1 MVGPSASWPP
11 TAAIPSHLMPEW
23 GGAKVTE
30 AEAQLP
36 GGAAE
41 IEYVRVK
48 GASAGAAEGHKGD
61 DSGWEAA
68 HRRPR

>member
-1 MVGPSASWPP
+1 
-11 TAAIPSHLMPEW
+11 MPEW